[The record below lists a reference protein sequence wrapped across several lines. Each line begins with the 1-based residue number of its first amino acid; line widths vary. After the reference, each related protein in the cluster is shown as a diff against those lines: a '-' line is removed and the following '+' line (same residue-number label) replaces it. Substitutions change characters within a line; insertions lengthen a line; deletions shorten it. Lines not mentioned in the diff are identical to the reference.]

1 MEQEVAAAAH
11 AYDRDLTQLVKSREE
26 RSKKTM
32 ERVRQSK
39 SKAPALGDVG
49 ADHKISFTKRASSTQ
64 I

>member
-1 MEQEVAAAAH
+1 M
-11 AYDRDLTQLVKSREE
+11 DKPDLLPPPSCEE